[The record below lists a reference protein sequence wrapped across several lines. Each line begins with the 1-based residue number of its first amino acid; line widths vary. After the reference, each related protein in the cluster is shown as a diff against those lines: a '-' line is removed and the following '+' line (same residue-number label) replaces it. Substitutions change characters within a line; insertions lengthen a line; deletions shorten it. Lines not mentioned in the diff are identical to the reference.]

1 MEGGQR
7 KRTLILIFAALILMI
22 ASFVWFVATWDAA
35 AEDPISMTQ
44 PIHIGATT

>member
-1 MEGGQR
+1 MEGGQM

-22 ASFVWFVATWDAA
+22 ASFVWFVATWDAS
-35 AEDPISMTQ
+35 AEDPISMSQ